1 MQRDPM
7 RFLHTT
13 ADLAMLKLTLV
24 IIVQPVYKSPKCCG
38 DSLMARPRSRIALF
52 LFYVLACMLMCAA
65 FASELPEQLTL
76 TNDSSN
82 DYTLR
87 SSTFLKDIQV
97 VSAPRQDTGSFL
109 IIVSP
114 PPPSW
119 HSLSADPEGGLVQA
133 QSLFILHSVLRT

>member
-1 MQRDPM
+1 M
-7 RFLHTT
+7 
-13 ADLAMLKLTLV
+13 
-24 IIVQPVYKSPKCCG
+24 
-38 DSLMARPRSRIALF
+38 F
-52 LFYVLACMLMCAA
+52 LFYVLACLLMCAA

-76 TNDSSN
+76 TNNSSN

-87 SSTFLKDIQV
+87 PSTFLKDIQV

-114 PPPSW
+114 PPPSRR
-119 HSLSADPEGGLVQA
+119 LSADPEGGLVQA

>member
-1 MQRDPM
+1 
-7 RFLHTT
+7 
-13 ADLAMLKLTLV
+13 
-24 IIVQPVYKSPKCCG
+24 
-38 DSLMARPRSRIALF
+38 MARSRSRITMF
-52 LFYVLACMLMCAA
+52 LFYVLTCLLMCAA

-82 DYTLR
+82 DYTVR

-119 HSLSADPEGGLVQA
+119 HSLSADPEGGLGQD
-133 QSLFILHSVLRT
+133 QSLFILYSVLRT